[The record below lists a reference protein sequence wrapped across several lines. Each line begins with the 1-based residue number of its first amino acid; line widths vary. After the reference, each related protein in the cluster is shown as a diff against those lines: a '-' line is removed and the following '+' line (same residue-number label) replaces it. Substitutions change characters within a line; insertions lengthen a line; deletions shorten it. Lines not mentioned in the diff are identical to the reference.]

1 MKRKHKLLLK
11 LNLVSLFFVAIS
23 FVSITLAWFAYSGM
37 SSATVDVGIKAWNIQ
52 FENNDQVVSNEI
64 KITLTDIH
72 PGMDTEIEN
81 VDVNNLG
88 DSDAQISYNIEYVR
102 ILNDE
107 FTDITTE
114 ELIDKLSHDYP
125 FHINMNLSKAY
136 ALAHGSSHFDI
147 SVSWPLDGGNDDL
160 DSLWGNQ
167 AYEFYLQEQQKLVN
181 DPSYVVRPSLEIV
194 VRIKAEQLML
204 TNASAD
210 MNYNLGDVILFDVVD
225 NKKCDKV
232 SDTCLKT
239 YVIDVKNKVGD
250 TVVKLLPDLSNNFV
264 TSPFSEYSKSMS
276 SITDGW
282 AVTTRSLIMNDLLS
296 VISTDVINSV
306 IVRDNLSDVVVG
318 DLNYGTRI
326 TTELKNVVN
335 ANGYYKFNNN
345 NFSYLNTSKCY
356 WVNTSYDTN
365 NAFALTRIDSTSSKL
380 YKEDKTSICSVVPVI
395 LATKSS
401 LNA

>member
-72 PGMDTEIEN
+72 PGMDTKTEN

-88 DSDAQISYNIEYVR
+88 DSDAQISYSIAYVR

-114 ELIDKLSHDYP
+114 ELKDKLSHDYP
-125 FHINMNLSKAY
+125 FHINMNLSKTY
-136 ALAHGSSHFDI
+136 ALAHDSSHFDI

-160 DSLWGNQ
+160 DSSWGTQ
-167 AYEFYLQEQQKLVN
+167 AYEFYLQEQQKLID
-181 DPSYVVRPSLEIV
+181 DPDYVIRPSLEIV
-194 VRIKAEQLML
+194 VKIKAEQLMV

-210 MNYNLGDVILFDVVD
+210 MNYNLGDVVLFDVVN
-225 NKKCDKV
+225 NKKCQKI

-250 TVVKLLPDLSNNFV
+250 TVVKLLPDLSNSFV
-264 TSPFSEYSKSMS
+264 TGSFSEYNSSMS
-276 SITDGW
+276 SITAGW
-282 AVTTRSLIMNDLLS
+282 TVTTRSLIMND
-296 VISTDVINSV
+296 
-306 IVRDNLSDVVVG
+306 
-318 DLNYGTRI
+318 
-326 TTELKNVVN
+326 
-335 ANGYYKFNNN
+335 
-345 NFSYLNTSKCY
+345 
-356 WVNTSYDTN
+356 
-365 NAFALTRIDSTSSKL
+365 
-380 YKEDKTSICSVVPVI
+380 
-395 LATKSS
+395 
-401 LNA
+401 